1 MRELAGCR
9 LLLLRPAGMLLLLCL
24 ASACS
29 PLKAPLTMSGAAAG
43 RVIEGVPFHPQE
55 GRYDC
60 GPAALAS
67 LLGQRGADVS
77 LEQIRAGTYTPSLQ
91 GSLLPDLENYAR
103 SLGYWTHSG
112 RGDLTLLK
120 KAIDTDTPVL
130 IPLEMGRWA
139 LTRPHYVVVFGY
151 VGSDFVVHAGKQG
164 RMTIAAA
171 DLDRR
176 WQKLNRLY
184 LYLD

>member
-1 MRELAGCR
+1 MREIDGCILFPLRQAGV
-9 LLLLRPAGMLLLLCL
+9 LLLFCL
-24 ASACS
+24 VSACS
-29 PLKAPLTMSGAAAG
+29 PLKAPLTMTESAAG
-43 RVIEGVPFHPQE
+43 RVIEGVPFHPQQ
-55 GRYDC
+55 GPYDC

-67 LLGQRGADVS
+67 LLGQRGNGAS
-77 LEQIRAGTYTPSLQ
+77 LAQIRAATYTAGLQ

-103 SLGYWTHSG
+103 SLGYGTRSG
-112 RGDLTLLK
+112 RGDLTLLRG
-120 KAIDTDTPVL
+120 AIDADIPVL

-151 VGSDFVVHAGKQG
+151 VGSDFVLHAGKQE

-184 LYLD
+184 LYLE

>member
-1 MRELAGCR
+1 
-9 LLLLRPAGMLLLLCL
+9 
-24 ASACS
+24 
-29 PLKAPLTMSGAAAG
+29 
-43 RVIEGVPFHPQE
+43 VPFYAQQ

-67 LLGQRGADVS
+67 LLAQRNAGVS
-77 LEQIRAGTYTPSLQ
+77 LEQIREATYTPALQ

-103 SLGYWTHSG
+103 RLGYGTSSG
-112 RGDLTLLK
+112 RGDLALLRGTIN
-120 KAIDTDTPVL
+120 AGAPLL
-130 IPLEMGRWA
+130 IPLEMGRWG

-171 DLDRR
+171 ELDRR

-184 LYLD
+184 LYLE